1 MDQNTPSRPL
11 KIKTKLLERISQS
24 GTDIMSFKFSRCDE
38 QDKNN
43 YLNYKAGQYAIVD
56 LGTTEDPE
64 GPIRSFTLA
73 SSPTEKDSILISTR
87 IRNTPFKQKL
97 ASLDLGAVVKLTCP
111 MGEFVLHEDYS
122 KPAVFLSGGIGI
134 TPFRSM
140 IKYATD
146 KQLPLKIIML
156 DANRNEDNILYKQ
169 EFDSWQ
175 NLNKNLKI
183 VYALELEQQQQQEQK
198 EEKSDQLKWNGE
210 IGRINKDMVMKY
222 LNADDFVNAVFYICG
237 PPGMLNAMKNLLTTE
252 MGITKGRIREEE
264 FYGY

>member
-1 MDQNTPSRPL
+1 
-11 KIKTKLLERISQS
+11 
-24 GTDIMSFKFSRCDE
+24 
-38 QDKNN
+38 
-43 YLNYKAGQYAIVD
+43 
-56 LGTTEDPE
+56 
-64 GPIRSFTLA
+64 
-73 SSPTEKDSILISTR
+73 
-87 IRNTPFKQKL
+87 
-97 ASLDLGAVVKLTCP
+97 
-111 MGEFVLHEDYS
+111 
-122 KPAVFLSGGIGI
+122 
-134 TPFRSM
+134 
-140 IKYATD
+140 
-146 KQLPLKIIML
+146 ML
-156 DANRNEDNILYKQ
+156 DANRNEENILYKQ